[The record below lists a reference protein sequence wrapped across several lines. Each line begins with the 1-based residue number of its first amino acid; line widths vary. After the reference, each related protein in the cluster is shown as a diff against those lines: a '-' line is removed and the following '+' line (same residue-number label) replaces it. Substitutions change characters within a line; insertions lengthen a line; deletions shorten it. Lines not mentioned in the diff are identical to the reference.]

1 MVQARG
7 VLADDNVCRSGTQ
20 RPTEACS
27 CSRHDGIGRTTG
39 VIRATQRRE
48 RSINGSTITGLG
60 VTGRA
65 QTRANGTLGTIGRLP
80 ESTSKIDRREQ
91 RRAARREENRADILD
106 AAETVFGEDGIQNGS
121 IRRIAELSG
130 FSPAAIYLFFDD
142 KQHLLSETLTRR
154 ADEWNST
161 IRVVAA
167 NDRDPL
173 DTLHEMIDVSVD
185 FFDARPQF
193 RLLLRHIRGGPA
205 VTGPVLAEFAD
216 HVNARYFEFVT
227 QIGKIVAAG
236 QATGSIRSG
245 GERSLAHLYSVLVNE
260 YILMAASKDE
270 FGVGRLTQ
278 AEFHAFVDGALGA
291 PSRPRKR

>member
-1 MVQARG
+1 
-7 VLADDNVCRSGTQ
+7 
-20 RPTEACS
+20 
-27 CSRHDGIGRTTG
+27 
-39 VIRATQRRE
+39 
-48 RSINGSTITGLG
+48 
-60 VTGRA
+60 
-65 QTRANGTLGTIGRLP
+65 
-80 ESTSKIDRREQ
+80 
-91 RRAARREENRADILD
+91 
-106 AAETVFGEDGIQNGS
+106 
-121 IRRIAELSG
+121 
-130 FSPAAIYLFFDD
+130 
-142 KQHLLSETLTRR
+142 
-154 ADEWNST
+154 
-161 IRVVAA
+161 
-167 NDRDPL
+167 
-173 DTLHEMIDVSVD
+173 MIDVSVD